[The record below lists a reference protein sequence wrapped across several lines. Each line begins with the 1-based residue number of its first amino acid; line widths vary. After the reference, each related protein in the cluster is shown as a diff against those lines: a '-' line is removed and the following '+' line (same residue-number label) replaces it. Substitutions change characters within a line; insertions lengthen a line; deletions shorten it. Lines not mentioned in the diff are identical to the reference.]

1 MGKSTIKRIEDMV
14 FGARAVILLLLAAIT
29 IVAGFYATQLRL
41 STGFDKVLPLE
52 HEYIKTFREYRDQL
66 YGSNSV
72 IIVLEPKEGTIWTPE
87 FFKTYRGLTDDIFFL
102 PGVSR
107 STVTS
112 LWTSNVKFIEITE
125 FGAGGEDVID
135 SRVDP
140 TALTPEELATI
151 QEHVIRG
158 GFVGRLVA
166 NDFRGAMVWANLQDY
181 NPATGE
187 SLDYFDLAN
196 KLETEIRGKY
206 QNDDYTVRI
215 IGFTKAMGD
224 MAEGARAVFT
234 FFAIAFVL
242 TALALYL
249 YSRSVLLTG
258 ATLLASL
265 TSVVWQFGVLKLL
278 GYGIDP
284 LAILV
289 PFLVFA
295 IGVSHGVQQ
304 INRVTAAISVGATS
318 EQAARAAFT
327 ALLGPGAMALTAT
340 LIGFGTLYLVPIAM
354 IQELAI
360 IAAIGVGFKMVT
372 NLIMLPLIVS
382 YIPFGEGY
390 ARRAAKAREFR
401 LRVME
406 RLGAIA
412 NPAISV
418 AVLFGAGALFVLAFM
433 GSRDLPIGALHA
445 GVPELREDSR
455 YNIDSRAITE
465 SYSLGLNIL
474 VVAVEAPVDAC
485 VDYPTLDYLH
495 KFSWY
500 MENVPGVRHVTS
512 LPSSIASLNVLFSEG
527 NLKWHTIPK
536 AQEALAQELAVMPGA
551 RALMNDDCTLLP
563 AMIFLEDAK
572 ATTIETAVAAVK
584 KFRSERPREGV
595 TLRLAAGNMGV
606 QAAVNEVVERSE
618 LTMMLLV
625 YAVVIVLVGVAFR
638 DFRAVISC
646 CLPLAL
652 STFLGYWFMDAMG
665 IGLTLATL
673 SVMVLAVGIGIDY
686 AIYTHNRI
694 QYHLAS
700 ARDVTGSV
708 RVTLLETGMATL
720 FTAITLAVGVS
731 TWAFSPLKFQADM
744 GLLLGFMF
752 MTNMIV
758 AITLLPALVVVL
770 NRVFPQ
776 KREGHLDKITGRLKG
791 GSASTRTAATPEAK
805 RLAAAALLVEA
816 AQRDDEFTGDERA
829 TIIRVIGEK
838 FELSQED
845 AEELVGV
852 AEQRQRLPYGESVFT
867 HTVAGSFTVEE
878 RKEVL
883 HMIWEVALADG
894 RVDFVEDVMIARLAA
909 EIGLDKATFDAIRA
923 AAAGKN
929 ENQTG

>member
-1 MGKSTIKRIEDMV
+1 MGKSAIKFVEDLA
-14 FGARAVILLLLAAIT
+14 FGARAAILLLLAVLT
-29 IVAGFYATQLRL
+29 IVAGYYATQLRL
-41 STGFDKVLPLE
+41 STGFDKVMPLE
-52 HEYIKTFREYRDQL
+52 HEYIKTFQDYRDQL

-72 IIVLEPKEGTIWTPE
+72 IIVIEPKAGTIWTPE
-87 FFKTYRGLTDDIFFL
+87 FFKTYRQLTDDIFFL

-107 STVTS
+107 GTVTS

-125 FGAGGEDVID
+125 FGAGGEDVISSD
-135 SRVDP
+135 VDP
-140 TALTPEELATI
+140 TALTPEQLAKI
-151 QEHVIRG
+151 EERVVRG

-166 NDFRGAMVWANLQDY
+166 NDFKGAMVWANLQDFD
-181 NPATGE
+181 PSTGAA
-187 SLDYFDLAN
+187 LDYFDLAG
-196 KLETEIRGKY
+196 KLETEIRDKY
-206 QNDDYTVRI
+206 QNEDYTVRI

-224 MAEGARAVFT
+224 IADGARSVFL
-234 FFAIAFVL
+234 FFGIAFVL

-265 TSVVWQFGVLKLL
+265 TSVVWQFALLHVL

-284 LAILV
+284 LTILV
-289 PFLVFA
+289 PFLIFA
-295 IGVSHGVQQ
+295 IGISHGVQQ

-318 EQAARAAFT
+318 EQAARASFT
-327 ALLGPGAMALTAT
+327 ALLGPGSMALTAT
-340 LIGFGTLYLVPIAM
+340 LIGFGTLYLVPIGM
-354 IQELAI
+354 IRELAI
-360 IAAIGVGFKMVT
+360 TASIGVGLKMVT

-382 YIPFGEGY
+382 YIPFGESY
-390 ARRAAKAREFR
+390 ARRAARAREFR
-401 LRVME
+401 FKIME
-406 RLGAIA
+406 RLGYIA
-412 NPAISV
+412 DPKASV
-418 AVLFGAGALFVLAFM
+418 GVLCAAAVLFVFAFV
-433 GSRDLPIGALHA
+433 GSRDLHVGALHA

-455 YNIDSRAITE
+455 YNIDSRAITD

-474 VVAVEAPVDAC
+474 IVAVEAPVDSC
-485 VDYPTLDYLH
+485 VDFETLDYLH

-512 LPSSIASLNVLFSEG
+512 LSSSIASLNVLFSEG

-536 AQEALAQELAVMPGA
+536 AQESLAQEIAVMPGV
-551 RALMNDDCTLLP
+551 RALMNEECTLLP
-563 AMIFLEDAK
+563 AMIFLEEAK

-584 KFRSERPREGV
+584 TFRAERPRDGV

-606 QAAVNEVVERSE
+606 QAAVNEVVEESE
-618 LTMMLLV
+618 LKMMLLV
-625 YAVVIVLVGVAFR
+625 YAVVIILVGIVFR

-646 CLPLAL
+646 CLPLTLA
-652 STFLGYWFMDAMG
+652 TFLGYWFMDGMG

-686 AIYTHNRI
+686 AFYIHNRI
-694 QYHLAS
+694 QYHLTS

-708 RVTLLETGMATL
+708 RVTLLETGMATV

-752 MTNMIV
+752 MINMIV
-758 AITLLPALVVVL
+758 AITVLPALVVVL
-770 NRVFPQ
+770 EKVFPR
-776 KREGHLDKITGRLKG
+776 KREGHLAKITGRLRAG
-791 GSASTRTAATPEAK
+791 ASSARTVATPEAK

-816 AQRDDEFTGDERA
+816 AQRDDDFADEERT
-829 TIIRVIGEK
+829 TIIRVIREK
-838 FELSQED
+838 FDLTQED
-845 AEELVGV
+845 AEALVGI

-894 RVDFVEDVMIARLAA
+894 QVNFVEDVMIARLAS
-909 EIGLDKATFDAIRA
+909 EIGLDKATFEAIRA
-923 AAAGKN
+923 AVEAKR
-929 ENQTG
+929 

>member
-1 MGKSTIKRIEDMV
+1 MGKSAIKFIEDLV
-14 FGARAVILLLLAAIT
+14 FGARAAILLVLAVLT
-29 IVAGFYATQLRL
+29 VVAGYYASQLRL

-52 HEYIKTFREYRDQL
+52 HEYIKTFQEHRGEL
-66 YGSNSV
+66 YGSNSI
-72 IIVLEPKEGTIWTPE
+72 IIVLEPREGTIWTPE

-107 STVTS
+107 GTVTS

-125 FGAGGEDVID
+125 FGAGGEDVI
-135 SRVDP
+135 SSTVDP

-151 QEHVIRG
+151 EEHVVRG

-166 NDFRGAMVWANLQDY
+166 NDFGGAMVWANLQDFD
-181 NPATGE
+181 PSTGE
-187 SLDYFDLAN
+187 ALDYFDLAG
-196 KLETEIRGKY
+196 KLETEIRDKY
-206 QNDDYTVRI
+206 QNEDYTVRI

-224 MAEGARAVFT
+224 IAEGARMVFL
-234 FFAIAFVL
+234 FFAVAFVL

-249 YSRSVLLTG
+249 YSRSVLLTC

-265 TSVVWQFGVLKLL
+265 VSVLWQFGLLSVL

-284 LAILV
+284 LTILV
-289 PFLVFA
+289 PFLIFA
-295 IGVSHGVQQ
+295 IGISHGVQQ

-318 EQAARAAFT
+318 EQAARASFT

-340 LIGFGTLYLVPIAM
+340 LIGFGTLYLVPIGM
-354 IQELAI
+354 IQELSVTAS
-360 IAAIGVGFKMVT
+360 IGVGLKIVS
-372 NLIMLPLIVS
+372 NLVMLPLIVS

-401 LRVME
+401 LKVME
-406 RLGAIA
+406 RLGYIADPRTSAIVLSGA
-412 NPAISV
+412 
-418 AVLFGAGALFVLAFM
+418 AVLFAVAFLA
-433 GSRDLPIGALHA
+433 SRDLHVGALHA

-455 YNIDSRAITE
+455 YNIDSRAITD

-474 VVAVEAPVDAC
+474 IVAVEAPVDSC

-500 MENVPGVRHVTS
+500 MENVDGVRHVTS
-512 LPSSIASLNVLFSEG
+512 LSSSIASLNVLFSEG

-536 AQEALAQELAVMPGA
+536 AQEALAQEIAVMPGV
-551 RALMNDDCTLLP
+551 RAMMNESCTLLP
-563 AMIFLEDAK
+563 AMIFLEDAR
-572 ATTIETAVAAVK
+572 ATTIAAAVEAVK
-584 KFRSERPREGV
+584 SFREANPKEGV

-606 QAAVNEVVERSE
+606 QAAVNEVVAESE
-618 LTMMLLV
+618 LKMMLLV
-625 YAVVIVLVGVAFR
+625 YAVVIVLVAVVFR

-646 CLPLAL
+646 CLPLTL
-652 STFLGYWFMDAMG
+652 STFLGYWFMDGMG

-686 AIYTHNRI
+686 AFYIHNRI

-700 ARDVTGSV
+700 ARDATGAV
-708 RVTLLETGMATL
+708 RVTLLETGMATV
-720 FTAITLAVGVS
+720 FTAITLAVGVT
-731 TWAFSPLKFQADM
+731 TWAFSPLQFQADM

-758 AITLLPALVVVL
+758 AITVLPALVVVL
-770 NRVFPQ
+770 DKVFPR
-776 KREGHLDKITGRLKG
+776 KREGHLDRITGRLRG
-791 GSASTRTAATPEAK
+791 GSSSTRTAATPEAK

-816 AQRDDEFTGDERA
+816 AQRDDEFTADERA
-829 TIIRVIGEK
+829 TIIRVVRER

-845 AEELVGV
+845 AEGLVGL
-852 AEQRQRLPYGESVFT
+852 AEQRQRLPYGESVFM

-894 RVDFVEDVMIARLAA
+894 QVDFVEDVMIARLAA

-923 AAAGKN
+923 AVEAKR
-929 ENQTG
+929 